1 MPNGDRPRCGHG
13 VTSDTKMRYIVCF
26 LLLPLLPASA
36 FAFPSSLPIDRLFW
50 GVLVAFLAGA
60 VSARYARSEGGS
72 RGTAAAY
79 GITTAVLLRSCVP
92 STAIQ
97 GTRSF
102 GTEAVVNC
110 YADERT

>member
-1 MPNGDRPRCGHG
+1 
-13 VTSDTKMRYIVCF
+13 MRYVVCF

-36 FAFPSSLPIDRLFW
+36 FAFPSSLPIDRIYW

-79 GITTAVLLRSCVP
+79 GITTAVLSIPAMYLVLMVYLLVELGWEGDP
-92 STAIQ
+92 S
-97 GTRSF
+97 
-102 GTEAVVNC
+102 
-110 YADERT
+110 